1 MAKSGREREAIPLLE
16 ELLKSSADAYIHSS
30 YAAACPLLQMNRLAV
45 KHGDKLLTDS
55 GFSGCPSDQPRG
67 QKIPAI
73 TLAELEH
80 GVSKSAFPER
90 NRIALVE
97 FVTPFRILD
106 FGQSAAHEYGRLRSR
121 LEQAGQ
127 VIGPLDLLIAAH
139 AVAEN
144 LTLVTN
150 NERGF
155 QRIPNLKIENWVR

>member
-1 MAKSGREREAIPLLE
+1 MTYLLDTNICIYVIKRKPVSVVERIRTKSIDQIGV
-16 ELLKSSADAYIHSS
+16 SS
-30 YAAACPLLQMNRLAV
+30 
-45 KHGDKLLTDS
+45 
-55 GFSGCPSDQPRG
+55 
-67 QKIPAI
+67 I

-80 GVSKSAFPER
+80 GVSKSAFPGR

-106 FGQSAAHEYGRLRSR
+106 FGQSAAHKYGRLRSR

-150 NERGF
+150 NEREF

>member
-1 MAKSGREREAIPLLE
+1 MTYLFDTNLCLYLIKKKPVSVVERMRTESIDQIGV
-16 ELLKSSADAYIHSS
+16 SS
-30 YAAACPLLQMNRLAV
+30 
-45 KHGDKLLTDS
+45 
-55 GFSGCPSDQPRG
+55 
-67 QKIPAI
+67 I

-97 FVTPFRILD
+97 FVTPFRILE
-106 FGQSAAHEYGRLRSR
+106 FGQSAAYEYGRLHSR

-127 VIGPLDLLIAAH
+127 VIGPLDFLIAAH
-139 AVAEN
+139 AVAES

-155 QRIPNLKIENWVR
+155 QRVPNLKIENWVR